1 MYCKNCNNQ
10 ISEGAKFCN
19 HCGAVVKASDPIP
32 FNPTEPVQ
40 TNNQIVK
47 DKKNS
52 KVPLIIGLIIGGVL
66 LFSIVIVLII
76 FLMARLGGNVTSLSS
91 NDPKDEPLPYWVTEK
106 NPDPLRDSDRILAE
120 SKLAEYSKENGN
132 AKFKIARYF
141 YDDCYTETDV
151 CTLSYVYVI
160 PEEYPQVMFH
170 YCINESKYGC
180 ELERNKTAYSDAVSE
195 YKARIALYDLAE
207 EMGLDTQLIYGHFNF
222 FKGQLGADIVIN
234 NKISISDSEKLIS
247 KLVDKMNSKD
257 YYIQVFYVGKGSNK
271 EYKDESN
278 GLGIVD
284 LGAFCKRFGA
294 YKIYT
299 IKDEDGSIKLTNPKE
314 VNSPFNY

>member
-1 MYCKNCNNQ
+1 MYCKNCNNKLP
-10 ISEGAKFCN
+10 EGAKFCN
-19 HCGAVVKASDPIP
+19 QCGTPVTI
-32 FNPTEPVQ
+32 NEPVSSSVK
-40 TNNQIVK
+40 IVSEK
-47 DKKNS
+47 KKNYA
-52 KVPLIIGLIIGGVL
+52 PLIIGLISGGI
-66 LFSIVIVLII
+66 LFLSMIIVLII
-76 FLMARLGGNVTSLSS
+76 FLIPKSGGNPSTSS

-106 NPDPLRDSDRILAE
+106 NPDPLRDSDRTLAE
-120 SKLAEYSKENGN
+120 SKLSEYSKENDN

-222 FKGQLGADIVIN
+222 FNNQLGASIVIN
-234 NKISISDSEKLIS
+234 NKINISDSEKLIS
-247 KLVDKMNSKD
+247 RLVDKMNSKD

-271 EYKDESN
+271 EYKDESD

-284 LGAFCKRFGA
+284 QGAFCKRFGA
-294 YKIYT
+294 YKMYT

-314 VNSPFNY
+314 VNSPLNY